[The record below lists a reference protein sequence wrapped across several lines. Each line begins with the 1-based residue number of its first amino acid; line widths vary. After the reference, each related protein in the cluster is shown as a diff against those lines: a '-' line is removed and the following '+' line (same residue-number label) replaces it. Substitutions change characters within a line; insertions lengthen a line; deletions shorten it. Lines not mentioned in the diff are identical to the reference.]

1 MTTSATSSTGSSS
14 SITAQP
20 IVSVAGSTSAAA
32 SGGSVI
38 DVSALVSELVAAAQA
53 PQQAL
58 ITAQTNTVT
67 ANISALGTLQ
77 SALSTFQSSLTA
89 LSTPTAFNSQQ
100 ASSSNES
107 VFTATAGSGAVTGN
121 YSVGVTNLASAQ
133 QLLSGAIADSG
144 TATVGTGTLSISLGG
159 SSFSVAIDGT
169 DDTLD
174 GIAAAINSANDNPG
188 VSAAVIQGTDGAH
201 LVLSSDLTGAAN
213 TITVTETDAGNAL
226 AALTYGTGNTTHYA
240 QEAEAE
246 DASFSIAG
254 VPYTSASNTVS
265 DALSGVTLTLTG
277 TTATNATATLSVA
290 NDTSGVET
298 NINNFVSAYNTLQ
311 STLSS
316 LGSYDA
322 TTNTAGAMQG
332 NPILENTQSQIQQA
346 LYSTVGTSTYNTLAS
361 IGITT
366 NSDGSLSVNSSTL
379 ESALATDF
387 SAVSQLFSGTGG
399 VAAQLNSQITSALS
413 SSGSITNYSQTLV
426 SQENALT
433 TQTNT
438 LDAQMSALTASLTQQ
453 YSALNVLLSSLQTT
467 SAALS
472 QSLSSLPDSP
482 TAPRAIS

>member
-1 MTTSATSSTGSSS
+1 MSTSTTAPADSSS
-14 SITAQP
+14 NITAQP

-38 DVSALVSELVAAAQA
+38 DVSALVSDLVAAAQA

-58 ITAQTNTVT
+58 ITNQTNAVT

-100 ASSSNES
+100 ATSSNQS
-107 VFTATAGSGAVTGN
+107 VFTATAGVGAVTGN
-121 YSVGVTNLASAQ
+121 YSVTVSDLASAQ
-133 QLLSGAIADSG
+133 QLLSGPFVGGSA
-144 TATVGTGTLSISLGG
+144 ATVGTGTLSISLGG
-159 SSFSVAIDGT
+159 SSFSLTINGT
-169 DDTLD
+169 DDTVA

-201 LVLSSDLTGAAN
+201 LVLSSNLTGAAN
-213 TITVTETDAGNAL
+213 TITVTETDAGTAL
-226 AALTYGTGNTTHYA
+226 AALTYGTGNVSHYTV
-240 QEAEAE
+240 EAPALN
-246 DASFSIAG
+246 ASFSIAG
-254 VPYTSASNTVS
+254 VPYTSASNSVS
-265 DALSGVTLTLTG
+265 NALSGVTLTLTG
-277 TTATNATATLSVA
+277 LTAANTSATLSVA
-290 NDTSGVET
+290 NDTTGVES
-298 NINNFVSAYNTLQ
+298 NIDAFVSAYNTLQ
-311 STLSS
+311 STMAS
-316 LGSYDA
+316 LGGYDA

-366 NSDGSLSVNSSTL
+366 NSDGSLSVNSGTL
-379 ESALATDF
+379 ESALASNF
-387 SAVSQLFSGTGG
+387 NAVSQLFSSTNG
-399 VAAQLNSQITSALS
+399 VAAQLNSQITNALG
-413 SSGSITNYSQTLV
+413 SGGAITNYSKTLV

-472 QSLSSLPDSP
+472 QSLASLPDSP
-482 TAPRAIS
+482 TAPRAIT